1 MLKPMVLTSV
11 LAQANTGGVE
21 STTLLT
27 HEGALL
33 AFSGSGD
40 RDSTRAAI
48 ADATIKAA
56 IASNVWSAY
65 EKNGRNAFREDRL
78 QYVFLQCET
87 GNVIITQVANL
98 LLCLYARDNVGL
110 GLLKEK
116 AHALANYLEGPLKEI
131 ATP

>member
-1 MLKPMVLTSV
+1 MLCALSAA
-11 LAQANTGGVE
+11 LWNLRSRSGR
-21 STTLLT
+21 SSLLT

-33 AFSGSGD
+33 AFSGYGD
-40 RDSTRAAI
+40 RD
-48 ADATIKAA
+48 ATITAA

-78 QYVFLQCET
+78 KYVFLQCEN

-110 GLLKEK
+110 GILQQK
-116 AHALANYLEGPLKEI
+116 AQALANYLEGPLKEI
-131 ATP
+131 ATS